1 MKTNLRLVC
10 SNTFA
15 PCTFKAE
22 PGCVPIPLSVL
33 SSLIGE
39 KAIEAGE
46 FRLDVKTK
54 GVWQIPVSITGV
66 CVSARWI
73 DQPWGG
79 RNVSHYTLNGIRT
92 ITKPEA
98 LGYEMEGRL
107 SLNGV
112 KVRAFTSSVMF
123 QIQETGKLVSVA
135 VLFV

>member
-1 MKTNLRLVC
+1 MKTSLR

-15 PCTFKAE
+15 PCTFKKE

-39 KAIEAGE
+39 KAIEAGK

-54 GVWQIPVSITGV
+54 GLWQIPVSITGV

-73 DQPWGG
+73 DQSWG
-79 RNVSHYTLNGIRT
+79 RTVSHYTLNGIRT
-92 ITKPEA
+92 MTKPDA
-98 LGYEMEGRL
+98 LGYEMEGRV